1 MAVIEAQ
8 RRRTKSG
15 TRPFT
20 DLLVAPP
27 DLPGEAATNP
37 LTALR
42 SGLAAWLGDH
52 PRRDDAMEV
61 AVELVTNALL
71 CGSDPGGLV
80 SLAVERIDG
89 GRLEI
94 CVRDEGRAEAES
106 ESEVCREVP
115 GLGRG
120 LAIVEDLCEGG
131 VQWSQ
136 RRGGG
141 RTYRGVLA
149 ATAPPV
155 NEPGIDEVEALIA
168 AYADG
173 DDDSGDVSR
182 GDGADDG
189 GDGVC

>member
-1 MAVIEAQ
+1 MVVIEAQ
-8 RRRTKSG
+8 RTRTGTG
-15 TRPFT
+15 TRTFT
-20 DLLVAPP
+20 DLLVAPT

-52 PRRDDAMEV
+52 PRRDDAMKV

-80 SLAVERIDG
+80 SLAVERLG
-89 GRLEI
+89 GDRLEI
-94 CVRDEGRAEAES
+94 CVRDEGRAD

-136 RRGGG
+136 RPDGG
-141 RTYRGVLA
+141 RTYRGILA
-149 ATAPPV
+149 AIAPPV
-155 NEPGIDEVEALIA
+155 IEPDVADVEDLIER
-168 AYADG
+168 YADG
-173 DDDSGDVSR
+173 DDDGGDVSR

>member
-8 RRRTKSG
+8 RPRTETG

-20 DLLVAPP
+20 ELLVAPT

-52 PRRDDAMEV
+52 PRRDDAMKV

-80 SLAVERIDG
+80 SLAVERLDG
-89 GRLEI
+89 DRLEI
-94 CVRDEGRAEAES
+94 CVRDEGRAESEES
-106 ESEVCREVP
+106 RREVP

-120 LAIVEDLCEGG
+120 LRIVEDLCEGG

-136 RRGGG
+136 RPGGG
-141 RTYRGVLA
+141 RTYRGILA
-149 ATAPPV
+149 ATAPAV
-155 NEPGIDEVEALIA
+155 AEPGVADVEALIA

-173 DDDSGDVSR
+173 DDDSGDVS
-182 GDGADDG
+182 G